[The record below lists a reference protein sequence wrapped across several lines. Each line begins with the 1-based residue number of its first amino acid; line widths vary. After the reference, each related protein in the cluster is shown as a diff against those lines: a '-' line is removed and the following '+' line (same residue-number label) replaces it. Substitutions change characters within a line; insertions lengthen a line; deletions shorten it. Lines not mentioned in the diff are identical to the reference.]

1 MVKRM
6 KLGIMMRVFNRGKR
20 TSANSHYIAVWIK
33 DPELRTYTPLLL
45 TQSELRRA
53 GERVNKN
60 KEDMPFLDMPKPR
73 VPFWRRFIRGRL

>member
-45 TQSELRRA
+45 TQYELRRE
-53 GERVNKN
+53 GKRDTKQES
-60 KEDMPFLDMPKPR
+60 M
-73 VPFWRRFIRGRL
+73 I